1 MSGHR
6 SRNPDWA
13 MLTLH
18 HGECLIA
25 AGRNDAAEMRLR
37 RALTDLTRLHGE
49 ESRRT
54 RQAADALNRLTRSD

>member
-1 MSGHR
+1 
-6 SRNPDWA
+6 

-25 AGRNDAAEMRLR
+25 AGRSDAAEMRLR